1 MRETRERTKES
12 IMKVLVTSASRHG
25 TATEIADH
33 IGVVLSE
40 AELEVEVMEPDAVTS
55 LDGYDAVVIGSG
67 VYAGRWLGP
76 AKAFVSRHEA
86 ALRQR
91 RVFLFS
97 CGPLGEPLK
106 PDGDPDDVAALM
118 LATEA
123 VEHRVFPGRLDKAD
137 LKLPEK
143 LVVAAV
149 RAPYGDFRVWGD
161 IDDWA
166 REIAGAIQPQPAS
179 I

>member
-1 MRETRERTKES
+1 
-12 IMKVLVTSASRHG
+12 MKVLVTAASRHG

-33 IGVVLSE
+33 IGAILKES
-40 AELEVEVMEPDAVTS
+40 ELEVEILAPDAVTS
-55 LDGYDAVVIGSG
+55 LDGYDAVVLGSG

-76 AKAFVSRHEA
+76 AKEFVSRYEA

-106 PDGDPDDVAALM
+106 PEGDPDDVAAVM

-123 VEHRVFPGRLDKAD
+123 VEHRLFPGRLNKAD
-137 LKLPEK
+137 LGMPEK

-149 RAPYGDFRVWGD
+149 RAPYGDFRDWQD
-161 IDDWA
+161 IDGWA
-166 REIAGAIQPQPAS
+166 RDIARRVQPQPAS
-179 I
+179 A